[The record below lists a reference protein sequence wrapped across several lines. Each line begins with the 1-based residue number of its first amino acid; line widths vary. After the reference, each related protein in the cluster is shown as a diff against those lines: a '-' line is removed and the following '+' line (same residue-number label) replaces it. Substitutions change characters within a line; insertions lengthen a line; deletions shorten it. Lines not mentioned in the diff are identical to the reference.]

1 MKKIFLLTFILIMCL
16 TLAACGTD
24 KPSETAS
31 DTSTP
36 SETATEAATETAT
49 ETPVE
54 PVVLV
59 DVVISGVA
67 MKMPS
72 GMTEMEDYFYAD
84 TTTADSA
91 TVTAGIADDSWPLS
105 DVSQDDFV
113 GYQLYDRTN
122 VVVSS
127 FDNNIELNGNKDLI
141 CKFSF
146 TSEEGNGVSGAIVVV
161 SYKGAEYTVSL
172 LYSSD
177 NAEGA
182 LAVSM
187 DEVINSIA
195 PVAY

>member
-36 SETATEAATETAT
+36 SETAT

-127 FDNNIELNGNKDLI
+127 FDNNIELNGNKALI